1 MARRARTAGKVASSR
16 ILMHSNYVNDLAD
29 PDSRI
34 SAAPF
39 QVHVLTT

>member
-1 MARRARTAGKVASSR
+1 M
-16 ILMHSNYVNDLAD
+16 LMHPDLVNDLAD
-29 PDSRI
+29 PASRI